1 MTDTALADVEGAR
14 ARFVSADR
22 EGAGPRDVIRIDI
35 DDRGARVNRRA
46 APFRAS
52 VESREDNGFRA
63 DGERNELT
71 IAAKFLEIVE
81 GPAMSFGRA
90 VSEQVF
96 GEALAR
102 KRNGCDG

>member
-1 MTDTALADVEGAR
+1 MANAALADVDRAR
-14 ARFVSADR
+14 ARFICAGR
-22 EGAGPRDVIRIDI
+22 ESAGPGDVIRIDI
-35 DDRGARVNRRA
+35 NDRGARVNRRA

-52 VESREDNGFRA
+52 VESREHNGFRA

-71 IAAKFLEIVE
+71 SAAKFLEIVE

-90 VSEQVF
+90 ESEQVF